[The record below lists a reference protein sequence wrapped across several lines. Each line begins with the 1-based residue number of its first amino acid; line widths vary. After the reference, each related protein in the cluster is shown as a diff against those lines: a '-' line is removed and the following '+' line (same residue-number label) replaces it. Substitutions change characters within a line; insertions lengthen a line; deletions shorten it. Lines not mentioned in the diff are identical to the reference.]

1 MIKKS
6 NGGMFMTNKF
16 SIEPEPHEVNYS
28 KGTLKIDDA
37 DTTINIAIGWKV
49 GKKIAS
55 DYINELD
62 DKEFKNFIKKIEEER
77 NE

>member
-1 MIKKS
+1 
-6 NGGMFMTNKF
+6 MTNKF

-28 KGTLKIDDA
+28 NGNLNIDNA

-49 GKKIAS
+49 GKKIAT

-62 DKEFKNFIKKIEEER
+62 DKEFENFIYEMRRKR

>member
-1 MIKKS
+1 MI
-6 NGGMFMTNKF
+6 NK
-16 SIEPEPHEVNYS
+16 IEINPIPYEIDYS
-28 KGTLKIDDA
+28 EGTLNIDDA

-55 DYINELD
+55 DYINKLD
-62 DKEFKNFIKKIEEER
+62 DKEFENFIYEMRRKR

>member
-1 MIKKS
+1 MI
-6 NGGMFMTNKF
+6 NK
-16 SIEPEPHEVNYS
+16 IEINPTPYEIDYS
-28 KGTLKIDDA
+28 EGPLSIDDA

-55 DYINELD
+55 DYINKLD
-62 DKEFKNFIKKIEEER
+62 DKEFENFIYEMRRRR